1 MVETVVSKTTQCRD
15 FTVIFSLLSKM
26 YRDFADFLP

>member
-1 MVETVVSKTTQCRD
+1 MVEMIVSKTTQCRD
-15 FTVIFSLLSKM
+15 FTVIFPVFSKM